1 MSMYDNK
8 HHVFAVWGAPG
19 GGKTTLAC
27 NMAVVLADS
36 GFMTCLV
43 SATDHGELQSFF
55 GTAIPKGKG
64 MYAAVSSGRNVREA
78 LTEARPNLCLLEL
91 DTGGDAYDLAS
102 ITPEQVKNIIADL
115 RDQFTYII
123 IDCTS
128 YKESVFTGIGLV
140 ESDKVIVCIPHRV
153 SAATW
158 HIANEQMLEALA
170 VKTFYVDVDTR
181 EGGCNIE
188 QLMSSIDLPECDVKM
203 PCVDSAYYCENHSQP
218 IVLRGGKNEKKY
230 KNQILKLIK
239 IILDIEEDENKRMKR
254 NKRMKGKTATEE
266 EREKMDQKHGL
277 FGKRPKQEREEEPRV
292 RKKDGLSQKKMSKK
306 QRAAAEEEAIR
317 RAQES
322 RRRAQMEVDDDDDDE
337 DDGFYG
343 GYDQRRAPAG
353 YGQQPQRPPMDYG
366 QRGPAPGGYGQQQ
379 MPPQGYDPRRQP
391 QPGYG
396 EQHPQ
401 APQAPGPR
409 GYEDPRF

>member
-19 GGKTTLAC
+19 AGKTTLAC

-102 ITPEQVKNIIADL
+102 ITPEQVKNIISDL

-140 ESDKVIVCIPHRV
+140 ESDKVIACIPHRV

-188 QLMSSIDLPECDVKM
+188 QLLSSIDLPECDVKL

-218 IVLRGGKNEKKY
+218 IVLRGGKSEKKY

-239 IILDIEEDENKRMKR
+239 IILDIEEDETKRMKR
-254 NKRMKGKTATEE
+254 NKRMKGKTATDEE
-266 EREKMDQKHGL
+266 LEQMEQKRGL
-277 FGKRPKQEREEEPRV
+277 FGRKPKADTEEAPRV
-292 RKKDGLSQKKMSKK
+292 RKKDGLSQRTMSKK
-306 QRAAAEEEAIR
+306 QRKAEEEEAIR
-317 RAQES
+317 RAQEA
-322 RRRAQMEVDDDDDDE
+322 RRQAQMEADDGDDE
-337 DDGFYG
+337 DEDESCYG
-343 GYDQRRAPAG
+343 GSDQNMA
-353 YGQQPQRPPMDYG
+353 QN
-366 QRGPAPGGYGQQQ
+366 GYGQQQ
-379 MPPQGYDPRRQP
+379 YPPQGYRQQYPP
-391 QPGYG
+391 QQGYG
-396 EQHPQ
+396 QNPS
-401 APQAPGPR
+401 APPDYGS
-409 GYEDPRF
+409 YNDPRF